1 MHPLPISQL
10 IFSGKIIYTLIAIL
24 LFSTNCNAQV
34 KITVD
39 SAYRHIFSSEK
50 LTLPS
55 GEITSI
61 ELHSNKF
68 GDHYEFRYATTA
80 PIKIFLIKQKDIED
94 ENPTPNFLLNQTLV
108 GSGAKIIQVPANDQY
123 AAIILKNENSYAADS
138 HIRIDRVGK
147 RPQSSTRNIENIL
160 NITIDAL
167 SKTYNLPNIKIIA
180 KPCGEVNAFSTPN
193 IVICTELI
201 GDLVEKGTIG
211 AIHPILLHEL
221 AHSLMYLWK
230 IGDYS
235 NEDLADEFAMVLMA
249 ISTPDKL
256 NDLIEWFNKRDSK
269 SEILLKNINGSRHS
283 LSRQRAENAR
293 RILQNP
299 NELVEKWGKLMHPH
313 KK

>member
-1 MHPLPISQL
+1 MHPLPMSQL
-10 IFSGKIIYTLIAIL
+10 IFSLKITYPLIAIL

-39 SAYRHIFSSEK
+39 SAYRHIFLSEK
-50 LTLPS
+50 LTLPR

-61 ELHSNKF
+61 DLNSNKL
-68 GDHYEFRYATTA
+68 GDHYESRYTTTA
-80 PIKIFLIKQKDIED
+80 PIKILLIKQKDIEG

-123 AAIILKNENSYAADS
+123 AAIILKNENNYAADS
-138 HIRIDRVGK
+138 YIRIDRVGK

-201 GDLVEKGTIG
+201 GDLAEKGTIG

-230 IGDYS
+230 IGDYR

-283 LSRQRAENAR
+283 LSKQRAENAR

-299 NELVEKWGKLMHPH
+299 NELIEKWGKLMHPH

>member
-1 MHPLPISQL
+1 MHPLPMSQL
-10 IFSGKIIYTLIAIL
+10 IFSLKITYTLIAIL

-39 SAYRHIFSSEK
+39 SAYRHIFLSEK
-50 LTLPS
+50 LTLPR

-61 ELHSNKF
+61 DLHSNKF
-68 GDHYEFRYATTA
+68 GDHYEFRYTTTA
-80 PIKIFLIKQKDIED
+80 PIKILLIKQKDIEG

-123 AAIILKNENSYAADS
+123 AAIILKNENNYAADS
-138 HIRIDRVGK
+138 YIRIDRVGK

-201 GDLVEKGTIG
+201 GDLAEKGTIG

-230 IGDYS
+230 IC
-235 NEDLADEFAMVLMA
+235 
-249 ISTPDKL
+249 T
-256 NDLIEWFNKRDSK
+256 LIFCLW
-269 SEILLKNINGSRHS
+269 
-283 LSRQRAENAR
+283 
-293 RILQNP
+293 
-299 NELVEKWGKLMHPH
+299 
-313 KK
+313 

>member
-1 MHPLPISQL
+1 MHPLPMSQL
-10 IFSGKIIYTLIAIL
+10 IFSLKITYTLIAIL

-39 SAYRHIFSSEK
+39 SAYRHIFLSEK
-50 LTLPS
+50 LTLPR

-61 ELHSNKF
+61 DLHSNKF
-68 GDHYEFRYATTA
+68 GDHYEFRYTTTA
-80 PIKIFLIKQKDIED
+80 PIKILLIKQKDIEG

-123 AAIILKNENSYAADS
+123 AAIILKNENNYAADS
-138 HIRIDRVGK
+138 YIRIDRVGK
-147 RPQSSTRNIENIL
+147 RPQSSRKNIENIL

-201 GDLVEKGTIG
+201 GDLAEKGTIG

-230 IGDYS
+230 IGDYR

-269 SEILLKNINGSRHS
+269 SEILLKNINASKHS

-293 RILQNP
+293 KILQNP
-299 NELVEKWGKLMHPH
+299 NKLLEKWGKLMHPH

>member
-1 MHPLPISQL
+1 MHLLPMSQL
-10 IFSGKIIYTLIAIL
+10 IFSLKIIYTLIAIL
-24 LFSTNCNAQV
+24 LFNTNCNAQV
-34 KITVD
+34 KISVD
-39 SAYRHIFSSEK
+39 SAFRHIFSSEK
-50 LTLPS
+50 LTLPR

-61 ELHSNKF
+61 DLHSNKF
-68 GDHYEFRYATTA
+68 GDHYEFRYTTTA
-80 PIKIFLIKQKDIED
+80 PIKIFLIKQKDIEG

-123 AAIILKNENSYAADS
+123 AAIILKNENNYAADS
-138 HIRIDRVGK
+138 YIRIDRLGK
-147 RPQSSTRNIENIL
+147 RTQSSTRNIENIL

-201 GDLVEKGTIG
+201 GDLAEKGTIG

-230 IGDYS
+230 IGDYR

-283 LSRQRAENAR
+283 LSKKRAENAR

>member
-1 MHPLPISQL
+1 MHPLPMSQL
-10 IFSGKIIYTLIAIL
+10 IFSLKITYTLIAIL
-24 LFSTNCNAQV
+24 LFSTNCNAHV

-39 SAYRHIFSSEK
+39 SAYRHIFLSEK
-50 LTLPS
+50 LTLPR
-55 GEITSI
+55 GEITFI
-61 ELHSNKF
+61 DLHSNKF
-68 GDHYEFRYATTA
+68 GDHYEFRYTTTA
-80 PIKIFLIKQKDIED
+80 PIKILLIKQKDIEG

-108 GSGAKIIQVPANDQY
+108 GSGAKITQVPANDQY
-123 AAIILKNENSYAADS
+123 AAIILKNENNYAADS
-138 HIRIDRVGK
+138 YIRIDRVGK

-201 GDLVEKGTIG
+201 GDLAEKGTIG

-230 IGDYS
+230 IGDYR

-283 LSRQRAENAR
+283 LSKKRAENAR

>member
-1 MHPLPISQL
+1 MHSLPMSQL
-10 IFSGKIIYTLIAIL
+10 IFSLKIIYTLIAIL
-24 LFSTNCNAQV
+24 LFNTNCNAQV
-34 KITVD
+34 KISVD

-50 LTLPS
+50 LTLPR

-61 ELHSNKF
+61 DLHSNKF
-68 GDHYEFRYATTA
+68 GDHYEFRYTTTA
-80 PIKIFLIKQKDIED
+80 PIKIFLIKQKDIEG

-123 AAIILKNENSYAADS
+123 AAIILKNENNYAADS
-138 HIRIDRVGK
+138 YIRIDRVGK

-201 GDLVEKGTIG
+201 GDLAEKGTIG

-230 IGDYS
+230 IGDYR

>member
-1 MHPLPISQL
+1 MHPLPMSQL
-10 IFSGKIIYTLIAIL
+10 IFSWKIIYTLIAIL

-39 SAYRHIFSSEK
+39 SVYRHIFSSEK
-50 LTLPS
+50 LTLPR

-61 ELHSNKF
+61 DLHSNKF
-68 GDHYEFRYATTA
+68 GDHYEFRYTTTA
-80 PIKIFLIKQKDIED
+80 PIKIFLIKQKDIEG

-123 AAIILKNENSYAADS
+123 AAIILKNENNYAADS
-138 HIRIDRVGK
+138 YIRIDRVGK

-201 GDLVEKGTIG
+201 GDLAEKGTIG

-283 LSRQRAENAR
+283 LSKQRAENAR

>member
-1 MHPLPISQL
+1 MHPLPMLQL
-10 IFSGKIIYTLIAIL
+10 IFSLKIIYTLIAIL

-34 KITVD
+34 KISVD
-39 SAYRHIFSSEK
+39 SAYRHIFLSEK
-50 LTLPS
+50 LTLPR

-61 ELHSNKF
+61 DLHSNKF
-68 GDHYEFRYATTA
+68 GDHYEFRYTTTA
-80 PIKIFLIKQKDIED
+80 PIKIFLIKQKDIEG

-123 AAIILKNENSYAADS
+123 AAIILKNENNYAADS
-138 HIRIDRVGK
+138 YIRIDRVGK

-201 GDLVEKGTIG
+201 GDLAEKGTIG

-230 IGDYS
+230 IGDYR

-283 LSRQRAENAR
+283 LSKQRAENAR

>member
-1 MHPLPISQL
+1 MHPLPMSQL
-10 IFSGKIIYTLIAIL
+10 IFSLKITYTLIAIL

-39 SAYRHIFSSEK
+39 SAYRHIFLSEK
-50 LTLPS
+50 LTLPR

-61 ELHSNKF
+61 DLHSNKF
-68 GDHYEFRYATTA
+68 GDHYEFRYTTTA
-80 PIKIFLIKQKDIED
+80 PIKILLIKQKDIEG

-123 AAIILKNENSYAADS
+123 AAIILKNENNYAADS
-138 HIRIDRVGK
+138 YIRIDRVGK

-201 GDLVEKGTIG
+201 GDLAEKGTIG

-230 IGDYS
+230 IGDYR

-269 SEILLKNINGSRHS
+269 SEILLKNINGSIHS
-283 LSRQRAENAR
+283 
-293 RILQNP
+293 
-299 NELVEKWGKLMHPH
+299 
-313 KK
+313 

>member
-1 MHPLPISQL
+1 MHLLPMSQL
-10 IFSGKIIYTLIAIL
+10 IFSLKIIYTLIAIL
-24 LFSTNCNAQV
+24 LFNTNCNAQV
-34 KITVD
+34 KISVD
-39 SAYRHIFSSEK
+39 SAFRHIFSSEK
-50 LTLPS
+50 LTLPR

-61 ELHSNKF
+61 DLHSNKF
-68 GDHYEFRYATTA
+68 GDHYEFRYTTTA
-80 PIKIFLIKQKDIED
+80 PIKILLIKQKDIEG

-123 AAIILKNENSYAADS
+123 AAIILKNENNYAADS
-138 HIRIDRVGK
+138 YIRIDRVGK

-201 GDLVEKGTIG
+201 GDLAEKGTIG

-230 IGDYS
+230 IGDYR
-235 NEDLADEFAMVLMA
+235 NEDLADEFAMMLMS
-249 ISTPDKL
+249 ISDPDAL
-256 NDLIEWFNKRDSK
+256 NDLIEWFDKRDSK
-269 SEILLKNINGSRHS
+269 SEILLKNINGGKHS

-293 RILQNP
+293 KILQNP
-299 NELVEKWGKLMHPH
+299 TKLVEKWGKLMHPH

>member
-1 MHPLPISQL
+1 MHPLPMSQL
-10 IFSGKIIYTLIAIL
+10 IFSLKIIYTLIAIL

-39 SAYRHIFSSEK
+39 SAYRHIFLSEK
-50 LTLPS
+50 LTLPR

-61 ELHSNKF
+61 DLHSNKF
-68 GDHYEFRYATTA
+68 GDHYEFRYTTTA
-80 PIKIFLIKQKDIED
+80 PIKIFLIKQKDIEG

-123 AAIILKNENSYAADS
+123 AAIILKNENNYAADS
-138 HIRIDRVGK
+138 YIRIDRVGK

-201 GDLVEKGTIG
+201 GDLAEKGTIG

-230 IGDYS
+230 IGDYR

-269 SEILLKNINGSRHS
+269 SEILLKNINASKHS
-283 LSRQRAENAR
+283 LSKQRAENAR
-293 RILQNP
+293 KILQNP
-299 NELVEKWGKLMHPH
+299 NKLLEKWGKLMHPH